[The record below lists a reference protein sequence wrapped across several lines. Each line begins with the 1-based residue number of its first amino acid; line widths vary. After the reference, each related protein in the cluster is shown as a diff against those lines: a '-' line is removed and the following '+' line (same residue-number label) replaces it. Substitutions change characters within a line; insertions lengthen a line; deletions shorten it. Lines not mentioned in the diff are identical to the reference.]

1 MSREMFIK
9 ERQVKDKII
18 ESILSQ
24 FPFNHLLMIQTKK
37 IITHRFQ
44 NSQMDMKGCV

>member
-24 FPFNHLLMIQTKK
+24 FAFNHLLMIQTKK
-37 IITHRFQ
+37 IITHRV
-44 NSQMDMKGCV
+44 SKIHKLI